1 MCTIYLNVPS
11 AEFGEF
17 GEFEVQDKDPVASVL
32 SPGSGL
38 LLSPPWRS
46 TCQGALVAYEDG
58 ATLMMEVTKGE
69 DQR

>member
-11 AEFGEF
+11 AEF

-32 SPGSGL
+32 SPC
-38 LLSPPWRS
+38 WRG